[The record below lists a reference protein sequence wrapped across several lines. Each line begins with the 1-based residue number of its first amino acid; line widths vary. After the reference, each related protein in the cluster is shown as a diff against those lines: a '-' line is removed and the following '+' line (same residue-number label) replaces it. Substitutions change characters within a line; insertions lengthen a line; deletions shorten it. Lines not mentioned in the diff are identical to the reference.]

1 MADDGW
7 RTAAIETL
15 IEDGTIVAH
24 KDGNYGSSYPR
35 VHEFGP
41 EGVPFLTAKLLDDT
55 GSIDFDHAP
64 RLSTDKADQLS
75 FGFIESDDVLLSHN
89 ATVGRVAVV
98 PDLGE
103 RVLVGTSLTY
113 FRLDRKR
120 MLPRYFAAYLSG
132 RGFQNQLRAA
142 MSHSTRNQVPI
153 TAQRKLTVVIP
164 PLREQKRIAHILG
177 TLDDKIELNRRMN
190 RTLEAIARAIFKSW
204 FIDFDPVIDN
214 ALASGKPIPEE
225 LRKRAEIRAGQN
237 QPSPLPSPIGRG
249 WQKAPSDGTYGVSS
263 SFLGRGGGEGVADQS
278 PSTSGRGARGEG
290 AVAYHR
296 LFPDE
301 FQDSPLGKIPKGW
314 EVGRLEEHIGFALGG
329 DWGKETPDELHT
341 EPVYCIRGTDLASL
355 QQGELPGL
363 RLRYLKPSSLEKRTL
378 RPFDVV
384 FEVSGGSPT
393 QSTGRSLLINE
404 TLLGSYDAPLVCTN
418 FCRLVRFTS
427 EGMALFVSFLLDR
440 FYSAGEFFA
449 HETGTTTIK
458 NFAFKHFV
466 EGFDIVIPDKRILS
480 AFAQTI
486 EPSLANH
493 SQNGVQSDSLSKIR
507 DTLLP
512 PLLSGR
518 IAGPCDGTQG
528 GNE

>member
-1 MADDGW
+1 MSAKLPVLGKLPADWDVAPLGELLSGGTRNGIYKPKKHHGSGTKIVNMGELFGNPRLRDIPMRRLELTESEKSRFSLQTGDLLFARRSLVNEGAGKCIIVMDLEEETVFESSIIRARPDGGVADSLFLFYLFNSPFG
-7 RTAAIETL
+7 RYSL
-15 IEDGTIVAH
+15 GTIRREMAVAGITGA
-24 KDGNYGSSYPR
+24 D
-35 VHEFGP
+35 
-41 EGVPFLTAKLLDDT
+41 LQKL
-55 GSIDFDHAP
+55 
-64 RLSTDKADQLS
+64 
-75 FGFIESDDVLLSHN
+75 
-89 ATVGRVAVV
+89 
-98 PDLGE
+98 
-103 RVLVGTSLTY
+103 SL
-113 FRLDRKR
+113 
-120 MLPRYFAAYLSG
+120 P
-132 RGFQNQLRAA
+132 
-142 MSHSTRNQVPI
+142 V
-153 TAQRKLTVVIP
+153 P
-164 PLREQKRIAHILG
+164 PLPTQKSIAHILG
-177 TLDDKIELNRRMN
+177 MLDDKIELNRRMN
-190 RTLEAIARAIFKSW
+190 QTLEAITRAIFKSW

-225 LRKRAEIRAGQN
+225 LRKRAEIRTGQN

-249 WQKAPSDGTYGVSS
+249 WQKAQSDGAYGVISPP
-263 SFLGRGGGEGVADQS
+263 FGRGGGDGVADQS
-278 PSTSGRGARGEG
+278 RSASGRGARGGG
-290 AVAYHR
+290 AVDYHR

-404 TLLGSYDAPLVCTN
+404 TLLGSYDEPLVCTN

-449 HETGTTTIK
+449 HETGTTT
-458 NFAFKHFV
+458 N
-466 EGFDIVIPDKRILS
+466 
-480 AFAQTI
+480 
-486 EPSLANH
+486 

-528 GNE
+528 ENE